1 MCVQKELFKS
11 LFLWNLY
18 FSRWRQTNTGSFIWY
33 VRRRALWKNKGSE
46 FLPVLIPDQPAIFYI
61 VLHAEV
67 DDHRGPEL
75 VDTLQHRQQNWV
87 VFSYFK
93 SKFQKQQNT
102 IIYEILFKCWKVL
115 SPSDEWGLAV
125 GRRLSQMD
133 TRFTQNQEVTEH
145 HHGIWHSF
153 TVMPRTT

>member
-75 VDTLQHRQQNWV
+75 VDTLQHRQQN
-87 VFSYFK
+87 
-93 SKFQKQQNT
+93 
-102 IIYEILFKCWKVL
+102 
-115 SPSDEWGLAV
+115 
-125 GRRLSQMD
+125 
-133 TRFTQNQEVTEH
+133 
-145 HHGIWHSF
+145 
-153 TVMPRTT
+153 